1 MYNTS
6 QKWKDTIYKNIQSV
20 LNIYIDNELINPD
33 YILDFKV
40 GQTLFDDEELK
51 LGSVSSKYIE
61 FKIYKDKMPENMNT
75 VKVDYGILINNGL
88 TVAEVNKML
97 VGTLNGI
104 QVKSLSGSNTSF
116 EMLSIGIFN
125 IDDWTDNDDNTLTIK
140 CIDNMNKFEFNYDG
154 STLTYPSTLIEILE
168 DICSK
173 AGVELG
179 STSFL
184 NSDIQVSTYDNT
196 VTAREYLS
204 YISECAGGFAFIG
217 RDGKLYIRTIY
228 QDEQEISLELFG
240 EYKWGD
246 KCTISKVSY
255 ENGVESFKF
264 GNDTNNNLWI
274 NQDNMYI
281 VNEDE
286 VENIYNQV
294 KGLEAYS
301 FEGKVIIDPAL
312 DVGDKIIIDNKPVI
326 YQGELDFQTRF
337 IAEISSKIAIKE
349 KQETTVKTTSQKVIN
364 RRVQSRIDEAEGKI
378 TQLIEENTE
387 TSNKLT
393 QVEQTV
399 DGINQKV
406 ELIEDFTREKT
417 QVENLYIDD
426 IAEGEGYVLK
436 FIIYGNTKLFTS
448 KEITICVSTNP
459 RGYGEAVY
467 LLTENEQELLTENGQ
482 QFTIG
487 EASFFVETLKIN
499 LDNILRNLI
508 VDSIEYCDTLEIEQ
522 DGTINVVRR
531 IGVNSDGSLYL
542 LSEEQITTLEE
553 KIILPSIKDG
563 VYYFIQELQGLKYY
577 INYIVENDYSDTFL
591 TKLELGT
598 YITQNAEAIRV
609 AWNQISQYL
618 QMEGINGN
626 ATLNVYNEDNKML
639 MSLSQDG
646 MTFFDGSENTLGS
659 IGIVREENKDTLAF
673 FMPVDWNNVD
683 NSRNM
688 AWGVL
693 DPNEKFLPIFYLSGY
708 YGEENSEYG
717 GELEVVGNLIV
728 NEAIEANKGIK
739 LNELSK
745 LAFDDCYEI
754 YVTNQLL
761 GEEIIPWLTIKGRYG
776 VEFYCNNNFIFS
788 ITQDGINTGKDIHSV
803 VNGYG
808 CYPVLAIDDHKIY
821 MMATDNN
828 LYFMLDNISSSYF
841 IAMGAGSYSDRR
853 LKNEIKTIDEKFIK
867 AIEKIDIKQFKL
879 ENRKGKI
886 SFGIIAQDLIEV
898 FKEEGIDYKDYDIIQ
913 NLLLKIND
921 ETEYFA
927 IDYNQFSVLKQ
938 LAVDKKIEKQ
948 QKEIDELKELVSRQ
962 QEQIN
967 KLVES
972 TK

>member
-1 MYNTS
+1 M
-6 QKWKDTIYKNIQSV
+6 
-20 LNIYIDNELINPD
+20 
-33 YILDFKV
+33 
-40 GQTLFDDEELK
+40 
-51 LGSVSSKYIE
+51 
-61 FKIYKDKMPENMNT
+61 
-75 VKVDYGILINNGL
+75 
-88 TVAEVNKML
+88 
-97 VGTLNGI
+97 
-104 QVKSLSGSNTSF
+104 
-116 EMLSIGIFN
+116 
-125 IDDWTDNDDNTLTIK
+125 
-140 CIDNMNKFEFNYDG
+140 
-154 STLTYPSTLIEILE
+154 
-168 DICSK
+168 
-173 AGVELG
+173 
-179 STSFL
+179 
-184 NSDIQVSTYDNT
+184 
-196 VTAREYLS
+196 S

-228 QDEQEISLELFG
+228 QDEQEIPLELFG

-255 ENGVESFKF
+255 ENGIESFKF
-264 GNDTNNNLWI
+264 GDSTGNNLWL
-274 NQDNMYI
+274 NQENMYI
-281 VNEDE
+281 VDE
-286 VENIYNQV
+286 EEVKNIYNEI
-294 KGLEAYS
+294 KNLEAYS
-301 FEGKVIIDPAL
+301 FEGKTIIDPAL
-312 DVGDKIIIDNKPVI
+312 DVGDKIIINSKPVI

-337 IAEISSKIAIKE
+337 IADISSKISIKQ
-349 KQETTVKTTSQKVIN
+349 KQETTVKATSQKVIN
-364 RRVQSRIDEAEGKI
+364 RRVQSRIDEQEGKI

-387 TSNKLT
+387 TSQKLT
-393 QVEQTV
+393 EVEQTV

-417 QVENLYIDD
+417 QIENLYIDD
-426 IAEGEGYVLK
+426 IAEGEGYILN

-448 KEITICVSTNP
+448 KEITICVSINP

-487 EASFFVETLKIN
+487 EESFFIKNSTII
-499 LDNILRNLI
+499 LDDILRNLI
-508 VDSIEYCDTLEIEQ
+508 IDGVEYNDTLEIEQ
-522 DGTINVVRR
+522 DGTINIIRK
-531 IGVNSDGSLYL
+531 IGVNSTGSLYL
-542 LSEEQITTLEE
+542 LAKEQKTTLEE
-553 KIILPSIKDG
+553 KLVLPSKKEG
-563 VYYFIQELQGLKYY
+563 TYYFVQELSGIKYY
-577 INYIVENDYSDTFL
+577 AKYIIQNDYSDTFL
-591 TKLELGT
+591 PKLELGT
-598 YITQNAEAIRV
+598 QITQNAEAIRV

-626 ATLNVYNEDNKML
+626 ATLNVYNKNNKIL

-646 MTFFDGSENTLGS
+646 MTFFDESENALGS

-673 FMPVDWNNVD
+673 FMPVDWNNID

-688 AWGVL
+688 AWGIL
-693 DPNEKFLPIFYLSGY
+693 DPNENFLPIFYLAGY
-708 YGEENSEYG
+708 YGEEGSEYG
-717 GELEVVGNLIV
+717 GELEIVGNLIV

-745 LAFDDCYEI
+745 IAFDDCYEI
-754 YVTNQLL
+754 YVTNQVL

-788 ITQDGINTGKDIHSV
+788 ITQDGINTGKDIHST

-853 LKNEIKTIDEKFIK
+853 LKSEIKTIDEKFIK
-867 AIEKIDIKQFKL
+867 AIEKIDIKEFKL
-879 ENRKGKI
+879 ENKKGKI
-886 SFGIIAQDLIEV
+886 SFGIIAQDLIEA
-898 FKEEGIDYKDYDIIQ
+898 FEKEGINYKEYDIIQ

-921 ETEYFA
+921 KTEYFA

-948 QKEIDELKELVSRQ
+948 QKEIDELRELVNRQ

-967 KLVES
+967 KLEES